1 MIRQSCGDDHLDAR
15 NHSAAVVGG
24 ITAMSKAWMILA
36 HWKYWFFL
44 HIPHTTYSS
53 GVVACFDNF
62 SELSS
67 ARLWPPS
74 WHIHWYELRHRD
86 QRQKLP
92 NLFIGRLDVTLC
104 PGASA
109 NSFQL
114 FGSCLSRGQEK
125 RDSTSRTTN
134 WIQMDDFVKGP
145 HGEVQV
151 MRNVLMTEGLGGL
164 YRGPFWEG
172 FWGFGSYE
180 FGWTSW
186 ENWMKM
192 GVFMPLQVCWQWATR
207 PSSGVLTLWKLEV
220 WGLQNAEGRS
230 ACSLHRFHSLISDIH
245 THRLSRQVGV
255 AQRVIISGL
264 VAVLKSWKKMNPA
277 KCTHYTISIVHRRSL
292 VILEASPGNAFQ
304 TFLFMAMLR
313 NSLMMIFK
321 HLLGP
326 KRAMTPPD
334 SPKPLVQRSAQRPK
348 C

>member
-53 GVVACFDNF
+53 RVVACFDNF

-207 PSSGVLTLWKLEV
+207 PSSGVLTSWKLEV

-245 THRLSRQVGV
+245 THTVKAGG
-255 AQRVIISGL
+255 SGSKGHHIRPRCSPEI
-264 VAVLKSWKKMNPA
+264 LKKNEPSKMHTLHNI
-277 KCTHYTISIVHRRSL
+277 Y
-292 VILEASPGNAFQ
+292 SP
-304 TFLFMAMLR
+304 
-313 NSLMMIFK
+313 
-321 HLLGP
+321 
-326 KRAMTPPD
+326 
-334 SPKPLVQRSAQRPK
+334 
-348 C
+348 